1 MSKQQVVGPYI
12 VQRVIGGGTTGKV
25 KLGYHKET
33 GDQVAIKIIS
43 KSAFDEKPNLQVK
56 VRREIA
62 LMKVVKHPNIL
73 SLVDVFESS
82 RHLYIVVEY
91 AQRGELFDFIVER
104 GNLVEDVAIDFFR
117 QIVLAIEYL
126 HSHGICHR
134 DLKPENILLDRNNRI
149 KVADF
154 GFARWVRSSI
164 AETSCGSP
172 HYAAPEVI
180 RGVPYDGKQ
189 ADIWSMGVIL
199 YALLA
204 GYLPFDDPSVRVLL
218 HKVKKGAFEMPPDF
232 PADIADM
239 IRRMITVDPTK
250 RITIDQLKA
259 HPGFRRGLADG
270 YVLPT
275 PIPFNTY
282 SSPIDIETVSTDMK
296 NVLKQ
301 IGYTDEE
308 ELEEEL
314 RAPTNNM
321 AKVFIAM
328 LTEQLD
334 LENLPWDQS
343 SNSTENTLAAG
354 GFMAAQKGIAAPDTG
369 DIDPF
374 HRHKAMKPTN
384 SMDVASMSVARPF
397 FSLEATPVTSVLKDV
412 STEVFG
418 VSIWNVMAKVEET
431 CTNFGFQY
439 FHPDPVTVY
448 MRSKDGQCYMS
459 VTTDFMLS
467 DELTVSL
474 VLHKGPEEQFQ
485 SFKDTLFGAWS
496 PLSGRL

>member
-1 MSKQQVVGPYI
+1 MSKQQHVGPYI
-12 VQRVIGGGTTGKV
+12 IQRVIGGGTTGKV

-43 KSAFDEKPNLQVK
+43 KSSFDEKPNLQQK

-62 LMKVVKHPNIL
+62 LMKIVNHPNIL

-82 RHLYIVVEY
+82 RHLYIIVEY
-91 AQRGELFDFIVER
+91 AQRGELFDFLVER

-154 GFARWVRSSI
+154 GFARWVRRSI

-180 RGVPYDGKQ
+180 RGIPYDGRR
-189 ADIWSMGVIL
+189 ADIWSLGVIL

-218 HKVKKGAFEMPPDF
+218 HKVKRGAFEMPDF
-232 PADIADM
+232 PPDIADM
-239 IRRMITVDPTK
+239 IRRMITVDPMK
-250 RITIDQLKA
+250 RITIEQLKM

-275 PIPFNTY
+275 PLPFNTY
-282 SSPIDIETVSTDMK
+282 SSPVDIATVSEDMM
-296 NVLKQ
+296 NVLRQ

-308 ELEEEL
+308 ELREEL
-314 RAPTNNM
+314 HAPTNNM

-343 SNSTENTLAAG
+343 SKAAEDTLTSG
-354 GFMAAQKGIAAPDTG
+354 GFMDCQKGDELG
-369 DIDPF
+369 DDSDPF
-374 HRHKAMKPTN
+374 HRHEHLKVQN
-384 SMDVASMSVARPF
+384 SMDIASMSVARPF
-397 FSLEATPVTSVLKDV
+397 FSLETTCVTSVLQEV
-412 STEVFG
+412 STEVYG
-418 VSIWNVMAKVEET
+418 MSIWNVMAKVEEA
-431 CTNFGFQY
+431 CASFGFQY

-448 MRSKDGQCYMS
+448 MRSSDGQCYMS
-459 VTTDFMLS
+459 VNADFMLS
-467 DELTVSL
+467 DELTVRL
-474 VLHKGPEEQFQ
+474 VLHKGSEEQFQ
-485 SFKDTLFGAWS
+485 SFKESLFSSWAN
-496 PLSGRL
+496 PLLAKL